1 MSMLSLSET
10 GPSPGPSLE
19 ERALGAY
26 LGFAVGDA
34 LGAPVEFMTPREI
47 RAAHNGIHNSMTGG
61 GWLRLKPGQVTD
73 DTQMSLALGGAML
86 ASGGWSLRAAAD
98 SFVAWLQSRPVD
110 VGNTCRRGIRRYL
123 QTGTLRGAPAEED
136 GGNGALMRN
145 LPVALGTP
153 PPRGADGAATGARLA
168 GDADEVFAQRSV
180 EQARIT
186 HGHALSDAATV
197 ALGRMTRVLLSGG
210 TRGDCRRVA
219 DELVG
224 RHRAFA
230 FDPWPG
236 RTSGYVVDTVQ
247 TVLDVFFRG
256 EGFEACLLDVVN
268 RGGDAD
274 TNGALTGQLAGALWG
289 AQAIPERWLRKLD
302 ERIKARICEQA
313 RGLLQL
319 ARWDAGDRTD
329 GRHGAA
335 AGAGSQKPWT
345 P

>member
-1 MSMLSLSET
+1 MSVLSLSET
-10 GPSPGPSLE
+10 GPRRPSLE
-19 ERALGAY
+19 ERASGAY

-47 RAAHNGIHNSMTGG
+47 RAAHNGIHDSMTGG
-61 GWLRLKPGQVTD
+61 GWLRLRPGQVTD

-86 ASGGWSLRAAAD
+86 AGGGWNLRAVAD
-98 SFVAWLQSRPVD
+98 SFAGWLQSRPVD

-153 PPRGADGAATGARLA
+153 PPRDADTVLGD
-168 GDADEVFAQRSV
+168 GDAVFARRSI

-186 HGHALSDAATV
+186 HGHVLSDEATV

-210 TRGDCRRVA
+210 TREDCRRIADGLVA
-219 DELVG
+219 
-224 RHRAFA
+224 RHRVFA
-230 FDPWPG
+230 FEPWPG

-256 EGFEACLLDVVN
+256 ETFEACLLDVVN

-289 AQAIPERWLRKLD
+289 VRAIPERWLRKLD
-302 ERIKARICEQA
+302 ERVRAEISAQA
-313 RGLLQL
+313 RGLLL
-319 ARWDAGDRTD
+319 LGRWSAR
-329 GRHGAA
+329 AA
-335 AGAGSQKPWT
+335 APEDKT
-345 P
+345 